1 MLFYSPDSG
10 GGKPEQGRC
19 YILLPKELIN
29 VNSPHPT
36 EPQKTPSVGPIW
48 RAYSHLEKR
57 EKRSAWSALEKDRK
71 TARFIPTAFGRGAK
85 KTDTFRCPFF
95 PLLDSLS

>member
-1 MLFYSPDSG
+1 MLFYSPNSG

-19 YILLPKELIN
+19 YILLPKELTN
-29 VNSPHPT
+29 GNSPHPT

-48 RAYSHLEKR
+48 RAYRHLEK
-57 EKRSAWSALEKDRK
+57 KRK
-71 TARFIPTAFGRGAK
+71 TLRLERLGKNRKTTRFIPTAFGRGAK
-85 KTDTFRCPFF
+85 KTDTLRCPFF